1 MPADLGP
8 VAQKYSVAITDGSGN
23 ANIDG
28 TSSNTALVT
37 PALAD
42 GKYRASVEVE
52 CVTAGKYNISFTNV
66 ETNAVVDKDFKCPG
80 PGPGYVAVVDLSASE
95 SMVLGSESEI
105 TATLTDDD
113 GDAAKVGGD
122 VTFMTNNCE
131 FGNGKNSEVVESET
145 DDGDTIAEVTLDCS
159 KSTAS
164 AGPATVI
171 VTADKPGLDIT
182 TTRTVTVIGPPATLT
197 VDASAMKENMVCG
210 ELVTL
215 TINVIDAAG
224 QPVANGTVIN
234 LTTNV
239 AGVVVAPAY
248 TSGGSAT
255 AYLITS
261 NAHVGSYSVVA
272 QSGLAA
278 AHLTVSCEA
287 AAAPAPVEAPAITPP
302 STGDAG
308 LK

>member
-1 MPADLGP
+1 MTTDLGP

-37 PALAD
+37 PVLAD
-42 GKYRASVEVE
+42 GEYRASVEVE
-52 CVTAGKYNISFTNV
+52 CVTAGSYNISFTNV
-66 ETNAVVDKDFKCPG
+66 DTNAVVDADFKCPG

-95 SMVLGSESEI
+95 SMVLGSESVI

-122 VTFMTNNCE
+122 VTFMTNNCD

-164 AGPATVI
+164 AGTATVT
-171 VTADKPGLDIT
+171 VTADKPGRDIT
-182 TTRTVTVIGPPATLT
+182 MATTVTVIGPPATLT

-210 ELVTL
+210 DVVTL

-261 NAHVGSYSVVA
+261 NAHVGNYAVVA
-272 QSGLAA
+272 QSGLAV